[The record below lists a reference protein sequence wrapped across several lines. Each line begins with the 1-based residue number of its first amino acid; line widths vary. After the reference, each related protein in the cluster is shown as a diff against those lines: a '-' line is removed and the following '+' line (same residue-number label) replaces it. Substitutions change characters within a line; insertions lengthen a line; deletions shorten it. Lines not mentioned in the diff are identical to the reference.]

1 MLEAEK
7 IDLFHYL
14 ISFELCFYIISH
26 SSSKH
31 PLSLSEFT
39 DKEIDILPSKA
50 NLATVNPNLVAKCV
64 PRVMLGWWFTVDQG
78 TLIRLS
84 QTENTWGAGVRH
96 AELHIILKSIQDLR
110 AHLIWG
116 HSNLDKLF
124 QGLKKYSCFYFFL
137 TLNISK
143 CKALE
148 FLMEACSFIFYMAL
162 WIIYKEQSCFNLA

>member
-7 IDLFHYL
+7 IELFHYL

-124 QGLKKYSCFYFFL
+124 QGLKHHKIYTVPVSGIRNQNMEDIKHLSVPDDWAMEKGVSLLISDKYAE
-137 TLNISK
+137 T
-143 CKALE
+143 
-148 FLMEACSFIFYMAL
+148 
-162 WIIYKEQSCFNLA
+162 